1 MITNK
6 SIPNYEK
13 SLHENFQKTYKQLSE
28 LKNNRNKYINSKQ
41 VYLIY
46 DDFLSLLHELA
57 LTRKDEELKGITLN
71 LPNGN
76 DLIIDDIWQLLSLCF
91 VTCGLIK
98 FAPATYSSLSTVNKL
113 LDHLKECQVYTMDDL
128 EPIKSRLSEIKEI
141 ITNSEI
147 QTEEDEQEEQD
158 VLNSSIN
165 SGNIYPMDSKNKS
178 VISHKR
184 EESLLLRNKLNKCQQ
199 VYNDLEK
206 GFNQIPPDLENIYKK
221 LIKIRKNLLNHLTN
235 SIETPS
241 PSTINLNDT
250 SKPSPSIKLP
260 NKHEQQSLQE
270 LKKQLVY
277 IESHRDEDGKF
288 TSAGA
293 TPEQLHSSQ
302 MVLNGLLDDCNN
314 FFNDVLIQSENSDI
328 SSIFQSLT
336 IKDDKVNDEILKK
349 FNDLYSK
356 LIGLKLTLENLLIT
370 RRWTMRETDL
380 YNYQKMLKTIDE
392 ERLTLNLKITSVN
405 QPSLNSN
412 SKNFKRLQVII
423 LYLLRRCYALIYKL
437 LESSEPVSESL
448 QPIHNQLSTVR
459 RCLLE
464 IKRIDGLNNL
474 RELYPFQF
482 KLASLDNLRSDGKFI
497 INNQIPEGQGTLN
510 ALLAECFDILHELKI
525 ELEEKEEEQEEQERL
540 SNEENSAGVDSSNSN
555 NNNGN
560 SINKLVDEN
569 ITDDEDK
576 KSDDEVEL
584 KRNRY
589 VGFNEADYD
598 QDSESDY
605 DDESSSFSASEYE
618 DNDYY

>member
-1 MITNK
+1 MTNNK

-13 SLHENFQKTYKQLSE
+13 PLYEKFQHTYNQLSE

-46 DDFLSLLHELA
+46 EDFLSLLHELA
-57 LTRKDEELKGITLN
+57 VTRKDEELKGITLN

-76 DLIIDDIWQLLSLCF
+76 DLIIDDTWQLLSLCF

-128 EPIKSRLSEIKEI
+128 QPIKSRLNEIRDI

-147 QTEEDEQEEQD
+147 QTQEDEQDEQE

-165 SGNIYPMDSKNKS
+165 SGNIFPMDSKDKLF
-178 VISHKR
+178 ISHKR

-206 GFNQIPPDLENIYKK
+206 GFNQIPPDLERIYNK
-221 LIKIRKNLLNHLTN
+221 LIKIRKNLLNYLTN
-235 SIETPS
+235 SLETPS
-241 PSTINLNDT
+241 RSTVNLNDQ
-250 SKPSPSIKLP
+250 SIPAIKLP
-260 NKHEQQSLQE
+260 NKLYGSQEKNLQD
-270 LKKQLVY
+270 LKKQLEY
-277 IESHRDEDGKF
+277 IESLRDEDGKF
-288 TSAGA
+288 QSKVA
-293 TPEQLHSSQ
+293 TPQQLHSTQ

-314 FFNDVLIQSENSDI
+314 FFNDVVIQSENSDI
-328 SSIFQSLT
+328 SSIFESLS
-336 IKDDKVNDEILKK
+336 IKDDKDNDAVLKT
-349 FNDLYSK
+349 FHELYNK
-356 LIGLKLTLENLLIT
+356 LISLKLTLENLLIT

-392 ERLTLNLKITSVN
+392 DRINLNSRITSVN
-405 QPSLNSN
+405 LPSLNSN
-412 SKNFKRLQVII
+412 SKKFKRLQVII

-525 ELEEKEEEQEEQERL
+525 ELEEKEEEKEDQEEKL
-540 SNEENSAGVDSSNSN
+540 SAINSSTYNSN
-555 NNNGN
+555 NSSFSN
-560 SINKLVDEN
+560 SINKLIDEN

-589 VGFNEADYD
+589 MGFNEADYD

-605 DDESSSFSASEYE
+605 DAESSSFSASEYE

>member
-1 MITNK
+1 MTNNK

-13 SLHENFQKTYKQLSE
+13 PLYEKFQHTYNQLSE

-46 DDFLSLLHELA
+46 EDFLSLLHELA
-57 LTRKDEELKGITLN
+57 VTRKDEELKGITLN

-76 DLIIDDIWQLLSLCF
+76 DLIIDDTWQLLSLCF

-128 EPIKSRLSEIKEI
+128 QPIKSRLNEIRDI

-147 QTEEDEQEEQD
+147 QAQEDEQDEQE

-165 SGNIYPMDSKNKS
+165 SGNIFPMDSKDKS
-178 VISHKR
+178 FISHKR

-206 GFNQIPPDLENIYKK
+206 GFNQIPPDLEKIYNK
-221 LIKIRKNLLNHLTN
+221 LIKIRKNLLNYLTN
-235 SIETPS
+235 SLETPS
-241 PSTINLNDT
+241 RSTVNLNVQ
-250 SKPSPSIKLP
+250 SIPAIKLP
-260 NKHEQQSLQE
+260 NKLYGSQEKSLQD
-270 LKKQLVY
+270 LKKQLEY
-277 IESHRDEDGKF
+277 IESLRDEDGKF
-288 TSAGA
+288 ESKVA
-293 TPEQLHSSQ
+293 TPQQLHSTQ

-314 FFNDVLIQSENSDI
+314 FFNDVVIQSESSDI
-328 SSIFQSLT
+328 SSIFESLS
-336 IKDDKVNDEILKK
+336 IKDDKDNDAILKT
-349 FNDLYSK
+349 FHELYNK
-356 LIGLKLTLENLLIT
+356 LISLKLTLENLLIT

-392 ERLTLNLKITSVN
+392 DRINLNSKITSVN
-405 QPSLNSN
+405 LTSLNSN
-412 SKNFKRLQVII
+412 SKNLKRLQVII

-525 ELEEKEEEQEEQERL
+525 ELEEKEEEKEDQEEKL
-540 SNEENSAGVDSSNSN
+540 SAINSSTYNSN
-555 NNNGN
+555 NSSFSN
-560 SINKLVDEN
+560 SINKLIDEN

-589 VGFNEADYD
+589 MGFNEADYD

-605 DDESSSFSASEYE
+605 DAESSSFSASEYE

>member
-1 MITNK
+1 MTNNK

-13 SLHENFQKTYKQLSE
+13 LLYEKFQHTYNQLSE

-46 DDFLSLLHELA
+46 EDFLSLLHELA
-57 LTRKDEELKGITLN
+57 VTRKDEELKGITLN

-76 DLIIDDIWQLLSLCF
+76 DLIIDDTWQLLSLCF

-128 EPIKSRLSEIKEI
+128 QPIKSRLNEIRDI

-147 QTEEDEQEEQD
+147 QTQEDEQDEQE

-165 SGNIYPMDSKNKS
+165 SGNIFPMDSKDKS
-178 VISHKR
+178 FISHKR

-206 GFNQIPPDLENIYKK
+206 GFNQIPPDLERIYNK
-221 LIKIRKNLLNHLTN
+221 LIKIRKNLLNYLTN
-235 SIETPS
+235 SLETPS
-241 PSTINLNDT
+241 RSTVSLNDQ
-250 SKPSPSIKLP
+250 SLPAIKLP
-260 NKHEQQSLQE
+260 NKLHGSQEKNLQD
-270 LKKQLVY
+270 LKKQLEY
-277 IESHRDEDGKF
+277 IESLRDEDGKF
-288 TSAGA
+288 QSKVA
-293 TPEQLHSSQ
+293 TPQQLHSTQ

-314 FFNDVLIQSENSDI
+314 FFNDVVIQSENSDI
-328 SSIFQSLT
+328 SSIFESLS
-336 IKDDKVNDEILKK
+336 IKDDKDNDAVLKT
-349 FNDLYSK
+349 FHDLYNK
-356 LIGLKLTLENLLIT
+356 LISLKLTLENLLIT

-392 ERLTLNLKITSVN
+392 DRINLNSRITSAN
-405 QPSLNSN
+405 LPSLNSN
-412 SKNFKRLQVII
+412 SKSFKRLQVII

-525 ELEEKEEEQEEQERL
+525 ELEEKEEEKEDQEEKL
-540 SNEENSAGVDSSNSN
+540 SAINSSNYNSN
-555 NNNGN
+555 NSSISN
-560 SINKLVDEN
+560 SINKLIDEN

-589 VGFNEADYD
+589 MGFNEADYD

-605 DDESSSFSASEYE
+605 DAESSSFSASEYE